1 MTENRLTFDNKIEVY
16 HQVEYYETM
25 TIRKYNIISAVDYLN
40 EAEQDKVIKYIC
52 KLTNNR
58 VPMYKVK
65 KKTKVLQSNQQFLA
79 QN

>member
-1 MTENRLTFDNKIEVY
+1 MTETRLTFDNKIEVY

-52 KLTNNR
+52 RLTNNR
-58 VPMYKVK
+58 ISMHKVK